1 VSPADEIGLFE
12 AIDSQ
17 RSFRRFTDAPVS
29 AEAITRILEAAR
41 KAPSPTNAQ
50 PWAFIVIRD
59 PATRRAM
66 AEIYAKAWGFAK
78 PFYGDPEKAKDDDEH
93 RMLVATNRLADA
105 VDEAPVFINCCLD
118 RSRLGAMVTPDL
130 QTILE
135 PSSVYGAVYAAI
147 QNLLLAARGLGLG
160 AVPTNLTRLLDA
172 EVKPI
177 LGMPDHV
184 ETVSLVLLGYPKGT
198 FGAPLRRPL
207 SESAH
212 AEAWGKP
219 LG

>member
-1 VSPADEIGLFE
+1 VTEELGLFE

-17 RSFRRFTDAPVS
+17 RSFRRFTDQPVS
-29 AEAITRILEAAR
+29 DEAIYRILEAAR
-41 KAPSPTNAQ
+41 KAPSPTNCQ
-50 PWAFIVIRD
+50 PWAFIVVRD
-59 PATRRAM
+59 PATRRAL

-78 PFYGDPEKAKDDDEH
+78 PFYGDPEKAKDDDER
-93 RMLVATNRLADA
+93 RMLVATDRLAVA

-147 QNLLLAARGLGLG
+147 QNLLLAARGLGIG

-172 EVKPI
+172 EVKPL
-177 LGMPDHV
+177 LGMPEHV
-184 ETVSLVLLGYPKGT
+184 ETVSLVLIGYPKGK
-198 FGAPLRRPL
+198 FGPPLRRSL
-207 SESAH
+207 AESAH
-212 AEAWGKP
+212 GERWGKR